1 MIDIILLSI
10 CYFIN
15 SALLVRAFSML
26 VNTKVV
32 RSVSLVFKLLF
43 YMLSML
49 VINLVLKE
57 FMQLFFL
64 FILSLY
70 IFYKVFRMSFKE
82 NLFYTIIIFL
92 ISDLIYLPLSF
103 ILSSI
108 FKFYRLTFINLNI
121 LQIVLSIVYSLVII
135 LSINSKEKTFIDK
148 IKTIFYH
155 NNFFY
160 IISLI
165 VLISVDLLKQ
175 FLLSQ
180 SFIIQVI
187 LLETFSLVETILFI
201 ILFSKLLME
210 RIDYEQG
217 MNDYDDLSSKYTKMN
232 DEYRILRHNLV
243 NDLLAVKSCDEKRY
257 RSLIDVIIK
266 KYRRNYELYIP
277 VDNNKTGIA
286 SLIDMKI
293 QVARKYR
300 VNMEM
305 HTTIDLENFNDL
317 EATKYLKICEVLGIA
332 IDNAIEAAK
341 VSKEKI
347 VDVEIYENNGI
358 IFEIANSF
366 CSTIDLE
373 KLFDS
378 EYSTKNRGTGIGL
391 NYIASLKSAG
401 IKTSVEIRSNFF
413 ILRIFV

>member
-1 MIDIILLSI
+1 M
-10 CYFIN
+10 
-15 SALLVRAFSML
+15 
-26 VNTKVV
+26 
-32 RSVSLVFKLLF
+32 
-43 YMLSML
+43 
-49 VINLVLKE
+49 
-57 FMQLFFL
+57 
-64 FILSLY
+64 
-70 IFYKVFRMSFKE
+70 
-82 NLFYTIIIFL
+82 
-92 ISDLIYLPLSF
+92 
-103 ILSSI
+103 
-108 FKFYRLTFINLNI
+108 
-121 LQIVLSIVYSLVII
+121 
-135 LSINSKEKTFIDK
+135 
-148 IKTIFYH
+148 
-155 NNFFY
+155 
-160 IISLI
+160 
-165 VLISVDLLKQ
+165 
-175 FLLSQ
+175 
-180 SFIIQVI
+180 
-187 LLETFSLVETILFI
+187 
-201 ILFSKLLME
+201 
-210 RIDYEQG
+210 
-217 MNDYDDLSSKYTKMN
+217 
-232 DEYRILRHNLV
+232 
-243 NDLLAVKSCDEKRY
+243 
-257 RSLIDVIIK
+257 
-266 KYRRNYELYIP
+266 YIP

-391 NYIASLKSAG
+391 NYIASLKSTG

>member
-15 SALLVRAFSML
+15 GALLVRAFSML

-32 RSVSLVFKLLF
+32 WSVSLVFKLLF

-57 FMQLFFL
+57 LMQLFFM

-92 ISDLIYLPLSF
+92 ISNLIYLPLSF

-148 IKTIFYH
+148 IKTVFYH

-187 LLETFSLVETILFI
+187 SLATFSLAETILFI

-210 RIDYEQG
+210 RIDYEQEI
-217 MNDYDDLSSKYTKMN
+217 NDYDDLSSKYTKMN

-391 NYIASLKSAG
+391 NYIASLKSTG

>member
-15 SALLVRAFSML
+15 GALLVRAFSML

-32 RSVSLVFKLLF
+32 WSVSLVFKLLL

-57 FMQLFFL
+57 FMQLFFM

-121 LQIVLSIVYSLVII
+121 LQIVLSIVYSLIII

-148 IKTIFYH
+148 IKTVFYH

-187 LLETFSLVETILFI
+187 SLATFSLAETILFI

-210 RIDYEQG
+210 RIDYEQEI
-217 MNDYDDLSSKYTKMN
+217 NDYDDLSSKYTKMN

>member
-15 SALLVRAFSML
+15 GALLVRAFSML

-32 RSVSLVFKLLF
+32 WSVSLVFKLLF

-57 FMQLFFL
+57 FMQLFFM

-148 IKTIFYH
+148 IKTFFYH

-187 LLETFSLVETILFI
+187 SLATFSLAETILFI

-210 RIDYEQG
+210 RIDYEQEI
-217 MNDYDDLSSKYTKMN
+217 NDYDDLSSKYTKMN

-391 NYIASLKSAG
+391 NYIASLKSTG